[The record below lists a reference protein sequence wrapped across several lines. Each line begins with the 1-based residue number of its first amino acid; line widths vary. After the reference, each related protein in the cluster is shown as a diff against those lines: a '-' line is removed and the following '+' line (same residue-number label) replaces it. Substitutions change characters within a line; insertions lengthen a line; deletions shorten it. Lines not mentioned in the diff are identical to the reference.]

1 LEAATTPDWTAE
13 ARAVQQL
20 GQRFLAAG
28 EWLLRLMREALRER
42 PSNLSDV
49 QFEALQRL
57 GRAAA
62 SGASLDDALHAT
74 QERV

>member
-1 LEAATTPDWTAE
+1 
-13 ARAVQQL
+13 
-20 GQRFLAAG
+20 
-28 EWLLRLMREALRER
+28 MREP

-74 QERV
+74 QE

>member
-1 LEAATTPDWTAE
+1 LDGGGPGRAE
-13 ARAVQQL
+13 L

-28 EWLLRLMREALRER
+28 EWLLRLMREP

-74 QERV
+74 QE